1 MKSKTIFT
9 INPTDYGCSLE
20 KDDLT
25 ILGVVSEYH
34 DFTFVARINRFTKYK
49 FVKSEDFYIW
59 KDNSKNNDKFTSYYY
74 NYKDKSCKI
83 ILINVKNN
91 NNNTLISNWKDFTN
105 IIVIVGQENKK
116 VAEEILNKLKES
128 EITHG
133 EILPLETT
141 QTVQIDLF
149 GEQTISNYTSF
160 TQSKYS
166 LTEETLDNL
175 LFSIDNYVL
184 DLETHKKL

>member
-9 INPTDYGCSLE
+9 INPTDYACSLE

-25 ILGVVSEYH
+25 ILGVVSKSH

-59 KDNSKNNDKFTSYYY
+59 KDNSKNNDKFTTYFY

-91 NNNTLISNWKDFTN
+91 NNTLISNWKDFTN
-105 IIVIVGQENKK
+105 IIVVIGQENKK
-116 VAEEILNKLKES
+116 VAEEILNKLKEN

-141 QTVQIDLF
+141 KTVQIDLF

-166 LTEETLDNL
+166 LSEETLDSF
-175 LFSIDNYVL
+175 LFSIDNYVS
-184 DLETHKKL
+184 DLETHKKI